1 MRFSDSNQFFA
12 PFFVSFRFVWI
23 PSVYPPAADARRLI
37 KGGGAR
43 IDGEKIQDE
52 GMALTAETFAGADQG
67 KEGAAEVRLSAG
79 KKRHGIVQLSAAA
92 SSATE

>member
-1 MRFSDSNQFFA
+1 M
-12 PFFVSFRFVWI
+12 
-23 PSVYPPAADARRLI
+23 I

-52 GMALTAETFAGADQG
+52 GMALTAETFAGA
-67 KEGAAEVRLSAG
+67 AEVRLSAG